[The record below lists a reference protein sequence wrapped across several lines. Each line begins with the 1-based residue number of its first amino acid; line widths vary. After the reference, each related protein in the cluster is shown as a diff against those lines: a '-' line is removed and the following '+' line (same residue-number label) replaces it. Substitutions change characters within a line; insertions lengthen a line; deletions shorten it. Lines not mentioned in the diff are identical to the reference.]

1 MFGLP
6 IPIIGLIVAVAVL
19 VYLVLKTR
27 VHAFIAML
35 IASAIAGIVGGLN
48 ATETLAVI
56 SKGFGGTLGS
66 IGIVIGLGVMM
77 GSILEVSGAAEKM
90 AYSFIKFLGKKKE
103 EWALA
108 ITGYVV
114 SIPIFVD
121 SAFVILYPVA
131 KALAKNGKRSLL
143 TLGVALAG
151 GLVVTHH
158 TVPPT
163 PGPLGVAGLFGVDI
177 GAMLLVGMVFAIP
190 AVIGIVLY
198 AKWLDKKY
206 PDFNQQAFTDE
217 ELKEKYDSYIESREK
232 KNLPGLGISMLPIV
246 LPIALIFI
254 KAIVDLM
261 AKQAQ
266 FAWISD
272 SNLYQVIAF
281 VGSPII
287 ALALSVLV
295 SIYALLPNA
304 DKNTTALHLEE
315 GVKTAGI
322 ILLVTGAGGAL
333 GAVLRDSGAGQ
344 QLAEQVANLPI
355 SPILIPFIVS
365 TLVRF
370 IQGSGTVAMITAAS
384 ISAPILAEIP
394 GVNMLLAAQAAT
406 MGSLFFGYFNDSLFW
421 VVNRMMGIND
431 VKKQMIVWSI
441 PTTIAW
447 AIGGTMVI
455 LSNLVWGQDGSV
467 FDLVFP
473 LGVLALILVYVQ
485 TQNRKL

>member
-6 IPIIGLIVAVAVL
+6 IPIIGLLIAVFVL

-35 IASAIAGIVGGLN
+35 IASAIAGLVGGMSVS
-48 ATETLAVI
+48 ETLSAI
-56 SKGFGGTLGS
+56 TKGFGGTLGG

-90 AYSFIKFLGKKKE
+90 AYSFIKMLGQKKE

-163 PGPLGVAGLFGVDI
+163 PGPLGVAGLFNVDI
-177 GAMLLVGMVFAIP
+177 GAMLLIGMIMAVLP
-190 AVIGIVLY
+190 VIGIVLY

-206 PDFNQQAFTDE
+206 PEFNQEMFTQE
-217 ELKEKYDSYIESREK
+217 ELKQKYDDYIEKHEK
-232 KNLPGLGISMLPIV
+232 KNLPSLKLSLLPII
-246 LPIALIFI
+246 LPIILIFI
-254 KAIVDLM
+254 KAVLDLI
-261 AKQAQ
+261 AKSNSGISENVMYQI
-266 FAWISD
+266 FAF
-272 SNLYQVIAF
+272 L
-281 VGSPII
+281 GHPII
-287 ALALSVLV
+287 ALAISVLISV
-295 SIYALLPNA
+295 YALLPNV

-333 GAVLRDSGAGQ
+333 GAVLRDSGAGA
-344 QLAEQVANLPI
+344 QLAEQVATLPI

-370 IQGSGTVAMITAAS
+370 IQGSGTVAMVTAAS
-384 ISAPILAEIP
+384 ISAPILAQIP

-421 VVNRMMGIND
+421 VVNRMMGVSD
-431 VKKQMIVWSI
+431 VKKQMIVWSV

-447 AIGGTMVI
+447 AIGGTIVI
-455 LSNLVWGQDGSV
+455 LSNLIWGNDGSI
-467 FDLVFP
+467 FDLLLP
-473 LGVLALILVYVQ
+473 LGTLVAILIYINR
-485 TQNRKL
+485 QNKSIK

>member
-6 IPIIGLIVAVAVL
+6 TPIIGLIIAVFVL
-19 VYLVLKTR
+19 VVLVLRTR

-35 IASAIAGIVGGLN
+35 IASSIAGLIGGMSVN
-48 ATETLAVI
+48 DTLGAI
-56 SKGFGGTLGS
+56 TKGFGGTLGG

-77 GSILEVSGAAEKM
+77 GSVLEVSGAAEKM
-90 AYSFIKFLGKKKE
+90 AFSFIKFLGKKKE

-108 ITGYVV
+108 ITGYIV

-177 GAMLLVGMVFAIP
+177 GAMLLVGMSFAVFP
-190 AVIGIVLY
+190 VVGIVLY

-206 PDFNQQAFTDE
+206 PTFNQESFSTE
-217 ELKEKYDSYIESREK
+217 ELKQKYDDYIEKHEK
-232 KNLPGLGISMLPIV
+232 KNLPSLGLSLLPIV
-246 LPIALIFI
+246 LPIMLIFI
-254 KAIVDLM
+254 KAILDLAIKNSPAIEEM
-261 AKQAQ
+261 KIYHF
-266 FAWISD
+266 FAFI
-272 SNLYQVIAF
+272 
-281 VGSPII
+281 GHPMI
-287 ALALSVLV
+287 ALALSVLIAV
-295 SIYALLPNA
+295 YTLLPKV

-333 GAVLRDSGAGQ
+333 GAVLRDSGAGK
-344 QLAEQVANLPI
+344 QLAEQIASLPI

-384 ISAPILAEIP
+384 ISAPILAQIP

-431 VKKQMIVWSI
+431 VKKQMIVWSV

-447 AIGGTMVI
+447 AIGGSLVI
-455 LSNLVWGQDGSV
+455 IANLIWGNDGSIT
-467 FDLVFP
+467 DLIFP
-473 LGVLALILVYVQ
+473 LGILALIMGYVQ
-485 TQNRKL
+485 VQSKKL

>member
-6 IPIIGLIVAVAVL
+6 IPIIGLIVAVIIL
-19 VYLVLKTR
+19 VYLVLRTR

-177 GAMLLVGMVFAIP
+177 GAMLLVGMTFAIP

-206 PDFNQQAFTDE
+206 PSFNQEVFTEE
-217 ELKEKYDSYIESREK
+217 ELREKFDHYIDSREK
-232 KNLPGLGISMLPIV
+232 KNLPSLGLSILPIV
-246 LPIALIFI
+246 LPIVLIFI
-254 KAIVDLM
+254 KAIVDLI
-261 AKQAQ
+261 AKQPQ
-266 FAWISD
+266 FTWILD
-272 SNLYQVIAF
+272 SNIYQIIAF
-281 VGSPII
+281 IGSPII
-287 ALALSVLV
+287 ALAISVLV
-295 SIYALLPNA
+295 SIYALLPRA
-304 DKNTTALHLEE
+304 DKHTTALHLEE

-431 VKKQMIVWSI
+431 VKKQMIVWSV

-447 AIGGTMVI
+447 AIGGMMVI
-455 LSNLVWGQDGSV
+455 LSNLIWGQDGSI
-467 FDLVFP
+467 FDLIFP
-473 LGVLALILVYVQ
+473 LGVLALILIYVQ
-485 TQNRKL
+485 TQNKKH